1 MCLDQA
7 FIRMYVP
14 QAQFLGKEF
23 PVNAY
28 FAVDSRLVQRGDVFI
43 ALSGN
48 RVDGHDFIV
57 DAVERGAAGIMI
69 SHHRQDCLRALSEAQ
84 RRSITIVIVH
94 DPKEALITL
103 ARAWRTQFSCAV
115 VGITGSIGK
124 TSTKEIITN
133 ILRCAGKRFIAA
145 YGNQNTL
152 IGISLNI
159 LKMRPEHEVAI
170 FEMGIN
176 KRGEMAV
183 MAELVRPTTAIITT
197 IGHSHMEGL
206 GSLTDIATEK
216 RDIFKYFNEDN
227 IGIING
233 DQPVLATIAY
243 PHPIIKFGCKTT
255 NQIQARKIQVAVST
269 IQFNVKIY
277 HDKYRVTL
285 PTNHVGR
292 VFNVLAAIAVC
303 FHVGIDP
310 KYILEGVQEPV
321 SINGR
326 FEMRKIGQHQG
337 TIINDCYNASPES
350 MKAALLAF
358 EKIEA
363 QGPKLAVLGD
373 MLELGV
379 TWRFWHRQLG
389 RFLRKVPSLQHVIL
403 VGENVKWTQKTVP
416 INISVDVVPNWQE
429 AITKLNNYLQPGCSV
444 LVKGSRGIGL
454 NNLVEAIAE
463 KQQ

>member
-1 MCLDQA
+1 MRLDQA
-7 FIRMYVP
+7 FIRMHVQ
-14 QAQFLGKEF
+14 QAQFFGKEF
-23 PVNAY
+23 PVNAQ
-28 FAVDSRLVQRGDVFI
+28 FVVDSRLVQQGDIFI

-48 RVDGHDFIV
+48 RVDGHDFIG
-57 DAVERGAAGIMI
+57 DALGRGAAGIMI
-69 SHHRQDCLRALSEAQ
+69 SHQDCLRALSEAQ
-84 RRSITIVIVH
+84 KQSITIIIVP
-94 DPKEALITL
+94 DPKEALISL
-103 ARAWRTQFSCAV
+103 ARAWRAQFSYPV

-133 ILRCAGKRFIAA
+133 ILRCADKRFIAA
-145 YGNQNTL
+145 HGNQNTL

-159 LKMRPEHEVAI
+159 LKMRAEHEVAV

-176 KRGEMAV
+176 KRGEMAL
-183 MAELVRPTTAIITT
+183 MAELVRPTTAIITM

-206 GSLTDIATEK
+206 GSLADIANEK

-233 DQPVLATIAY
+233 DQAVLATAY
-243 PHPIIKFGCKTT
+243 SHPIIKFGCKTT
-255 NQIQARKIQVAVST
+255 NQIQARKVQVAVST
-269 IQFNVKIY
+269 VQCVIKIY
-277 HDKYRVTL
+277 HDKYTITL

-292 VFNVLAAIAVC
+292 VFNALAAIAVS
-303 FHVGIDP
+303 FHLGIP
-310 KYILEGVQEPV
+310 TSAILTGVQQPLEI
-321 SINGR
+321 SGR
-326 FEMRKIGQHQG
+326 FEMRKIHNQTGI
-337 TIINDCYNASPES
+337 IINDCYNASPES

-358 EKIEA
+358 EKLEA

-403 VGENVKWTQKTVP
+403 VGENVRWTQKTIPV
-416 INISVDVVPNWQE
+416 NISVEVVPNWQE
-429 AITKLNNYLQPGCSV
+429 AITKLNNHLKPGCSV
-444 LVKGSRGIGL
+444 LVKGSRSIGL

-463 KQQ
+463 KTHQY